1 MKFLIL
7 NGPNLNLM
15 RWSEPGVPGE
25 LDYNGTLDEALR
37 AAMEALDEIFDS

>member
-7 NGPNLNLM
+7 NGPNVNIT

-25 LDYNGTLDEALR
+25 LDYN
-37 AAMEALDEIFDS
+37 AMMDDAISVQPLSE

>member
-7 NGPNLNLM
+7 NGPNINLA

-25 LDYNGTLDEALR
+25 VDYNGLMD
-37 AAMEALDEIFDS
+37 